1 MKNYKGFDIPN
12 IDEINQMQ
20 NDRCRQGLPILPT
33 LTVQSGEGTVLC
45 VPLSMEDLANIK
57 TDDID
62 QFIYDHAVN
71 TIDTYLSSK

>member
-20 NDRCRQGLPILPT
+20 NDRCRQGLPILPSVT
-33 LTVQSGEGTVLC
+33 IQSIDTVLC
-45 VPLSMEDLANIK
+45 LPISMEDLASIK